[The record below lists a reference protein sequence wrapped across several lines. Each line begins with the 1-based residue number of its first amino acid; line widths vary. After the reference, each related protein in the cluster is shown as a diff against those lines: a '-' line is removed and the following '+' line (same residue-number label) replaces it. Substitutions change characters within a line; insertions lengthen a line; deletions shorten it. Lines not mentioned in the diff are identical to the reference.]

1 GGRGADRRLRP
12 PPHGDRR
19 DAARRA
25 RRLSRAAPGGGL
37 PAAPLLPHPRLRRR
51 LRSCARRRG
60 PDPRDGRLRGARGAD
75 PRRDRRA
82 DRGARAR
89 RRRPR
94 DLPSRTPG
102 GPLRG
107 GRRAPSRRRLPDPRG
122 GRPGPGGPGG
132 GGAAAGSLR
141 LMRAP
146 VRIAAIS
153 ALAATALSAPFWGPA
168 ALRRVGWFEVRRVE
182 VSGTRLLAPH
192 LVLAASGIRSGQSVW
207 DDPQAWEEALRAH
220 PAIADARVVRRLPQ
234 TLRVRVEEKRPVA
247 FVEAGS
253 LRPATASGEILP
265 VDPARTPVDLPIVRG
280 TWS

>member
-1 GGRGADRRLRP
+1 
-12 PPHGDRR
+12 
-19 DAARRA
+19 
-25 RRLSRAAPGGGL
+25 
-37 PAAPLLPHPRLRRR
+37 
-51 LRSCARRRG
+51 
-60 PDPRDGRLRGARGAD
+60 
-75 PRRDRRA
+75 
-82 DRGARAR
+82 
-89 RRRPR
+89 
-94 DLPSRTPG
+94 
-102 GPLRG
+102 
-107 GRRAPSRRRLPDPRG
+107 
-122 GRPGPGGPGG
+122 
-132 GGAAAGSLR
+132 
-141 LMRAP
+141 MRAP

-153 ALAATALSAPFWGPA
+153 ALAAAALSAPFWGPA

-265 VDPARTPVDLPIVRG
+265 VDPARTPMDLPIVRG
-280 TWS
+280 TWSDTARQRSARGLLSEMGRLGELDPGLLSEVSEVRAGEKGPEVLILSHRFGEIVLPAGIGSARLAELRAVLGDLERRLPADASDPAARVDLRYRDQIVVRLPSPA